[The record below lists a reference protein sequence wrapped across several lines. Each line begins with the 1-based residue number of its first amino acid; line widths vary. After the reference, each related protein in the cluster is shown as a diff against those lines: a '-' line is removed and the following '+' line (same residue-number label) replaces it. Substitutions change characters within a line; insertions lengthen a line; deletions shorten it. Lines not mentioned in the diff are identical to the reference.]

1 MTFIKIFLIYSAKN
15 SINVLNKIKGRLKDM
30 FNVNRHKNIRDGTYE
45 SI

>member
-15 SINVLNKIKGRLKDM
+15 SINVVNKIKGRLKDM
-30 FNVNRHKNIRDGTYE
+30 FNVKRHKNIRDGTYE